1 MLKLSP
7 LDISFFISQLRE
19 AYMDKATFFFF
30 ERSIGV
36 YLCVYIYMYVCIH
49 MQMYKY
55 MCICALVNLCVC
67 RYLPSVGCV
76 RSLRIEVMGTV
87 ST

>member
-30 ERSIGV
+30 ERSTGV
-36 YLCVYIYMYVCIH
+36 YLCV
-49 MQMYKY
+49 
-55 MCICALVNLCVC
+55 CICMHSYANV
-67 RYLPSVGCV
+67 
-76 RSLRIEVMGTV
+76 
-87 ST
+87 